1 MRVLVTTNMYP
12 TETRPAFGIFVAR
25 QVASLE
31 RAGMA
36 VTVETVSGDRGAGD
50 YWRARRRIAR
60 QVARFR
66 PDLIH
71 AHYGLTSVPSAF
83 QGVPFVVTLYG
94 DDINGQST
102 GQGRIT
108 FKSRLS
114 VIATQLLNLAAA
126 RVLVQ
131 SEAMQARLWPGARA
145 RSDVVPSGIDEELF
159 SPRARAEAR
168 QHLGLP
174 SDGWVLGFVNSGG
187 QPTKRLDLAEATAA
201 ELTRRGRNV
210 KLLVAER
217 VGAAEMPW
225 YYRAS
230 DCLLMTSDLEGSP
243 NCVKEALSCGTPIVS
258 VPVGDVPQ
266 VVDSPERGRIAGR
279 NPSALADA
287 VVDLLGHATT
297 GLDEVPP
304 SLLPPRLRSGVVAG
318 QLRDIYSAVLA
329 RRRGAISPAGS
340 LPGEAG

>member
-12 TETRPAFGIFVAR
+12 TAERPAFGIFVAR

-36 VTVETVSGDRGAGD
+36 VAVETVSGHRGAAD
-50 YWRARRRIAR
+50 YWHARRRIAR
-60 QVARFR
+60 QVREFR

-71 AHYGLTSVPSAF
+71 AHYGLTSIPSAG

-102 GQGRIT
+102 GRGRIT

-114 VIATQLLNLAAA
+114 VLATQLLNLAAA

-131 SEAMQARLWPGARA
+131 SEAMQSRLWPSARA
-145 RSDVVPSGIDEELF
+145 RSDVVPSGIDEDLF
-159 SPRARAEAR
+159 SPRPRGEAR

-174 SDGWVLGFVNSGG
+174 SEGWVLGFVNSGG
-187 QPTKRLDLAEATAA
+187 QPTKRLDLAQATAA
-201 ELTRRGRNV
+201 ELERRGHKV
-210 KLLVAER
+210 TLLVAEK
-217 VGAAEMPW
+217 VSAAEMPW

-243 NCVKEALSCGTPIVS
+243 NCVKEALACGTPIVS

-266 VVDSPERGRIAGR
+266 VVDSAERGRITDR
-279 NPSALADA
+279 NPAALADA
-287 VVDLLGHATT
+287 VADLLGT
-297 GLDEVPP
+297 GPVALDTVPP
-304 SLLPPRLRSGVVAG
+304 SLLPPRLRSGAVAM
-318 QLRDIYSAVLA
+318 QLREIYAGVLA
-329 RRRGAISPAGS
+329 QRQRAVSPAGS